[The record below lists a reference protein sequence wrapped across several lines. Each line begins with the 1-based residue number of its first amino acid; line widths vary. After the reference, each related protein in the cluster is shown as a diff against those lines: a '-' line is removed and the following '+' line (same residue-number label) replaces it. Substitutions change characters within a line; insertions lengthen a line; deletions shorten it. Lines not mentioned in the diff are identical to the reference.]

1 MLCVVHQQTVHLHCY
16 GLAPDNPAKDYWWG
30 LEFYNASKTL
40 SVDDVIVINESS
52 SVLQNVDVMFVGVA
66 PDHSPVPAIR
76 ASPSVPSM
84 INVTIRNTAL
94 DATNFTEVR
103 TSTIVYNTAVSNCR
117 GACLSVITPALF
129 KFVILCAFLPLR
141 TCVCNTLV
149 RMLYLQSTVEGLTHL

>member
-40 SVDDVIVINESS
+40 SVDDIIVINESS
-52 SVLQNVDVMFVGVA
+52 SVLQNVDVMFAGVA
-66 PDHSPVPAIR
+66 PDRSPVPAIR

-84 INVTIRNTAL
+84 INVTIQNVAL

-117 GACLSVITPALF
+117 GACFLLPHLS
-129 KFVILCAFLPLR
+129 
-141 TCVCNTLV
+141 
-149 RMLYLQSTVEGLTHL
+149 